1 MSITSN
7 SCLEINNTDL
17 ETWGGAHTAAEIAQ
31 QPAVWKEVRALVAR
45 NSARINEFLEPL
57 LAHKDLR
64 IILTGAGTS
73 AFIGKCMAPQMLQ
86 KLGRRVEAIPTTD
99 LVSGPELFFQRDV
112 PTLMVSFARSG
123 SSPESLAAVNLANW
137 FCGKIHHL
145 IFTCNEQGELFQNSL
160 GKKNVCTVLLP
171 HQTHDR
177 GFAMTSSFT
186 SMLYSASLVFD
197 LVGMQE
203 ANSRMISSAAAD
215 VIARSLPLIRSMVD
229 QRFERVV
236 YLGSNELCG
245 LAQEAAL
252 KLLELTDG
260 KVVAVF
266 DSPLGFRH
274 GPKTIVND
282 RTLVVVFLSN
292 QSYTRQYDLD
302 LLRELQRDG
311 KAGRVVALSAG
322 AGAGAIAGAIDKQQL
337 EDNPDYFQID
347 GVGQASNLELAL
359 PYIVFAQIFSF
370 LQSLA
375 VGNTPDQPSSSGTVS
390 RVVRGVQ
397 IYPVVSEA

>member
-1 MSITSN
+1 MTVIANT
-7 SCLEINNTDL
+7 CLGIDNADL
-17 ETWGGAHTAAEIAQ
+17 EARGGAHTAAEIAQ
-31 QPAVWKEVRALVAR
+31 QPAVW
-45 NSARINEFLEPL
+45 SAVYSLIKDSTHINEFLTPL
-57 LAHKDLR
+57 LAQKDLR

-86 KLGRRVEAIPTTD
+86 KLGRRVEAIATTD
-99 LVSGPELFFQRDV
+99 LVSGPELFFQHDV

-145 IFTCNEQGELFQNSL
+145 IFTCNEQGELFQNGKS
-160 GKKNVCTVLLP
+160 KKNVCTVLLP
-171 HQTHDR
+171 QETHDR

-186 SMLYSASLVFD
+186 SMLYSASLVFG
-197 LVGMQE
+197 LVGTKE
-203 ANSRMISSAAAD
+203 ADSQMVSSAAAK
-215 VIARSLPLIRSMVD
+215 VIADGLPLIRSMVA
-229 QRFERVV
+229 QQFERVV

-260 KVVAVF
+260 QVVATF

-282 RTLVVVFLSN
+282 KTLVVLFLSN
-292 QSYTRQYDLD
+292 LAYTRQYDLD

-322 AGAGAIAGAIDKQQL
+322 AGVDLEL
-337 EDNPDYFQID
+337 EDSPDYFRID
-347 GVGQASNLELAL
+347 GVAQASNIELAL

-370 LQSLA
+370 LESLA
-375 VGNTPDQPSSSGTVS
+375 VGNTPDRPSSSGTVN
-390 RVVRGVQ
+390 RVVQGVQ
-397 IYPVVSEA
+397 IYPVASEA